1 MVAQRKLCHFFT
13 FYQIFK
19 GGAVYTNHLK
29 DTIIYANFLINPI
42 RSVILST
49 GGISRSFTAI
59 ITAICGNLEKTINQ

>member
-13 FYQIFK
+13 SYQIFK
-19 GGAVYTNHLK
+19 GGAVC
-29 DTIIYANFLINPI
+29 TIRFTYANFLINPI